1 MQIIMLIWNG
11 ISGLGAGTIMLKG
24 LFILVLAAIFWMLCE
39 LIKFMVKVFAGLA
52 VDALKYLAIMTRGW
66 PKNEEDDRQSGTLSH
81 GNRVDKGIR

>member
-39 LIKFMVKVFAGLA
+39 LIKFLVKVFAGLT
-52 VDALKYLAIMTRGW
+52 VDAFKYLAIMVRGW
-66 PKNEEDDRQSGTLSH
+66 PKNEEDNRQSGTLSH
-81 GNRVDKGIR
+81 GNRIDKGVH